1 MVDFATLPIPV
12 VPYTSAR
19 KPRIGMSMTLL
30 SEMRT
35 KPCLTMAT
43 APHRLAFHQVMLIG
57 EGTGDCTIDSTRY
70 RCRAGSLLWI
80 RPNQVIQ
87 FAPAP
92 DMEARIVTFTETFP
106 LRLRTHMGLLD
117 DVLRPSHWQLRD
129 DALATFGGVLDM
141 LQEEFDRPDQ
151 WLGEDILK
159 HLLTVTLL
167 HIIQICR
174 THDRD
179 PALSDSSSPENG
191 ELFLRFRRELE
202 NRRRGLHQG
211 SDRRARRSGGQAPAG
226 PHGSTRG
233 HYRPP
238 ARVHRSHE
246 LRQVLRTTGEYDTG
260 RVQARRRYVELA
272 STRTQTKLPF
282 HPPEERLSSFQ
293 RGDKTVT

>member
-12 VPYTSAR
+12 VPFTPAR
-19 KPRIGMSMTLL
+19 RPCIGMAMTSL
-30 SEMRT
+30 SEVRR
-35 KPCLTMAT
+35 KHCLTMAT

-70 RCRAGSLLWI
+70 PCRAGSLLWI

-92 DMEARIVTFTETFP
+92 DMEARIVRFTETFP
-106 LRLRTHMGLLD
+106 LRLRAHMGLLD

-129 DALATFGGVLDM
+129 DALAALRRVLDM

-151 WLGEDILK
+151 GLGEDILK

-179 PALSDSSSPENG
+179 LALSDSPAPENG

-202 NRRRGLHQG
+202 TRYRSTRLVEDYAAALNCTPRTLSRACRTVAGTSTKDLIDARVALEAKRLLVHTDLPVGTIARQLGFTEVTNFGKFFVRRVKTTPGAFRRGAG
-211 SDRRARRSGGQAPAG
+211 S
-226 PHGSTRG
+226 
-233 HYRPP
+233 
-238 ARVHRSHE
+238 E
-246 LRQVLRTTGEYDTG
+246 N
-260 RVQARRRYVELA
+260 
-272 STRTQTKLPF
+272 
-282 HPPEERLSSFQ
+282 
-293 RGDKTVT
+293 